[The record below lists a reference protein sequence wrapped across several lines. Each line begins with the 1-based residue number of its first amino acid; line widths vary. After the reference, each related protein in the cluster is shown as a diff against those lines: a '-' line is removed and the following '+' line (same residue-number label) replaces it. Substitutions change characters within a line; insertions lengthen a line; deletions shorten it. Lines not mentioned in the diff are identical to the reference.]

1 MDKVKN
7 GFRRLLGAH
16 QLLRVVGAQSA
27 STYANQVV
35 AFVVPWLIL
44 SQTGSALNAGG
55 VVFAM
60 GATAVIGSVF
70 GGVIVDRIGG
80 RQASMIADGL
90 SLLTVVLLAGTL
102 LSDYFAL
109 WLVVASQMLG
119 VLFDGPGAIA
129 KDVMVPRTA
138 RDDKVPLIRAGS
150 LQESLQNAAMF
161 AGPLSAGLLVAWL
174 NEGNTLL
181 LAAALFGLC
190 IFLIFGLKHPKPRH
204 DHPLTLKKVFT
215 DLYEGIVFL
224 AKEPLLGPISILG
237 VLLMCFIAPLTTVIF
252 PAWFVLANEGANDLG
267 IFLGAQAL
275 GTIVGGMG
283 FAAVS
288 TKVSSRKWFIFT
300 NIGYAV
306 GLFGLY
312 FTQPGSV
319 PAVCISFLAGM
330 ASAGWFPIINTAFYA
345 RAPERILG
353 RVNGAAFTLYWVVVS
368 PASLLLGLL
377 VSTTS
382 PRTGILVSAIGLGLL
397 GAGAYLMSSMK
408 LLDENQRH

>member
-1 MDKVKN
+1 MDTVKN
-7 GFRRLLGAH
+7 GLRRLLGAH
-16 QLLRVVGAQSA
+16 RLLRVIGSQSA

-44 SQTGSALNAGG
+44 SHTGSALNAGG

-80 RQASMIADGL
+80 RRASMISDAL
-90 SLLTVVLLAGTL
+90 SLLTVVLLAVSL
-102 LSDYFAL
+102 LSNYFAL
-109 WLVVASQMLG
+109 WLVIASQMLG

-129 KDVMVPRTA
+129 KDVMVPRAA
-138 RDDKVPLIRAGS
+138 REDKIPLIRAGS

-174 NEGNTLL
+174 HEGSTLL

-190 IFLIFGLKHPKPRH
+190 IFLVFGLRHPKPQH
-204 DHPLTLKKVFT
+204 DHPLTLKKAFG
-215 DLYEGIVFL
+215 DLREGVVFL

-252 PAWFVLANEGANDLG
+252 PAWFVLSHQGANDLG
-267 IFLGAQAL
+267 IFLGVQAL
-275 GTIVGGMG
+275 GTILGGVV

-288 TKVSSRKWFIFT
+288 TRVSSRKWFIFT
-300 NIGYAV
+300 NIGYAI

-312 FTQPGSV
+312 FTAPGSIL
-319 PAVCISFLAGM
+319 AICISFLAGL

-353 RVNGAAFTLYWVVVS
+353 RVNGAAFTLYWLVVS
-368 PASLLLGLL
+368 PASLLLGFL
-377 VSTTS
+377 VSATS
-382 PRTGILVSAIGLGLL
+382 ARTGILVSAIGLGLL

-408 LLDENQRH
+408 LLDERQDS